1 MITFWSNG
9 EYIVLMLSGIGHLII
24 DGAIAI
30 NIFLLGMMTMTA
42 KAEHQTWEL
51 MRIKIEDLSY
61 IIIKLL

>member
-1 MITFWSNG
+1 MIIFWSNG

-24 DGAIAI
+24 DDAIAI
-30 NIFLLGMMTMTA
+30 NIFLLGMMTMTVKTA
-42 KAEHQTWEL
+42 HQTWEL